1 MTVTLAQM
9 MDEVQINLSGYT
21 FQQDRST
28 YLTAAVTTLT
38 SPSSSPTVLSLGS
51 TTDFGKGV
59 IEIDDELLWIDS
71 VDRVANT
78 ATVSPYGRGYLGTT
92 AATHA
97 VDTKV
102 TVAPIFPRD
111 SIKKAINDTIN
122 AVGASIYAT
131 KQTTFTYNAAITTYE
146 FENLNI
152 ENILSVSWQDIGPT
166 KEWIR
171 IKRWDFDPFADV
183 ATWSPGDSSVNVQTI
198 TIGDVIIA
206 GRTVKV
212 MYATHPATFTATNQD
227 FATQTG
233 LSETVKDVVILG
245 AAYRLLQYLDPA
257 RAAQYSPQADEIDAK
272 RPFGASNNAVRQL
285 YALYT
290 QRLNEERTKQQ
301 TQYPPRVHYSA
312 R

>member
-1 MTVTLAQM
+1 MTVTFAQM
-9 MDEVQINLSGYT
+9 IDEVKINLSGYT

-28 YLTAAVTTLT
+28 FLTTAVTTLT

-59 IEIDDELLWIDS
+59 VEIGDELLWIDS

-78 ATVSPYGRGYLGTT
+78 ATVAPYGRGYLGTT
-92 AATHA
+92 AATAA
-97 VDTKV
+97 VYTQV
-102 TVAPIFPRD
+102 TVSPIFPRA
-111 SIKKAINDTIN
+111 SIKKAINDTIA

-131 KQTTFTYNAAITTYE
+131 KQTTFTYNAAITTYD
-146 FENLNI
+146 FDSLDI

-171 IKRWDFDPFADV
+171 VKRWDFDPFADV
-183 ATWSPGDSSVNVQTI
+183 TTWGASAQTI

-212 MYATHPATFTATNQD
+212 MYATHPSVFTAINQD
-227 FATQTG
+227 FSTQTG
-233 LSETVKDVVILG
+233 LSESVKDVVTLG

-285 YALYT
+285 FGLYT
-290 QRLNEERTKQQ
+290 QRLNEERLKQQ

>member
-1 MTVTLAQM
+1 MTVTFAQM
-9 MDEVQINLSGYT
+9 IDEVKINLSGYT

-28 YLTAAVTTLT
+28 YLTAAVSTTT
-38 SPSSSPTVLSLGS
+38 SPSSSPTILSLGS

-59 IEIDDELLWIDS
+59 VEIDDELLWIDS

-78 ATVSPYGRGYLGTT
+78 ATVAPYGRGYLGTT
-92 AATHA
+92 AATHTE
-97 VDTKV
+97 DTQV
-102 TVAPIFPRD
+102 TVSPIFPRA

-131 KQTTFTYNAAITTYE
+131 KQTTFTYNAAITTYD
-146 FENLNI
+146 FDGLNI
-152 ENILSVSWQDIGPT
+152 ENILSIAWQDIGPT

-171 IKRWDFDPFADV
+171 VKRWDFDPFADV
-183 ATWSPGDSSVNVQTI
+183 TTWGTNSQTV

-227 FATQTG
+227 FSTQTG
-233 LSETVKDVVILG
+233 LSESVKDVVTLG

-312 R
+312 RQEYK

>member
-1 MTVTLAQM
+1 MTYTLAQM

-21 FQQDRST
+21 YQQDRST
-28 YLTAAVTTLT
+28 YLTAAVTTTT
-38 SPSSSPTVLSLGS
+38 SPSSSPLVLSLAS
-51 TTDFGKGV
+51 TQDLGKGV
-59 IEIDDELLWIDS
+59 IEIDDELLWVDT

-78 ATVSPYGRGYLGTT
+78 ATISPYGRGYLGTT
-92 AATHA
+92 ASTHA

-102 TVAPIFPRD
+102 TVSPIFPRA
-111 SIKKAINDTIN
+111 SITKAINDTIH
-122 AVGASIYAT
+122 AVGGAIYAT
-131 KQTTFTYNAAITTYE
+131 KQTTFTYNAAVTTYE
-146 FENLNI
+146 FQDLGI

-171 IKRWDFDPFADV
+171 VNRWSFDPFADV
-183 ATWSPGDSSVNVQTI
+183 STWGSNSQTI

-212 MYATHPATFTATNQD
+212 MYATSPSVFTSTSQD
-227 FATQTG
+227 YTTQTG
-233 LSETVKDVVILG
+233 LPASTKDVVILG

-272 RPFGASNNAVRQL
+272 RPFGASNTAVRQL
-285 YALYT
+285 FALYT
-290 QRLNEERTKQQ
+290 QRLNEERSKQQ
-301 TQYPPRVHYSA
+301 NQYPPRVHYSA

>member
-1 MTVTLAQM
+1 MTVTFAQM
-9 MDEVQINLSGYT
+9 IDEVKINLSGYT

-28 YLTAAVTTLT
+28 YLTAPVSTIT

-59 IEIDDELLWIDS
+59 VEIGDELLWIDS

-78 ATVSPYGRGYLGTT
+78 ATVAPYGRGYLGTT
-92 AATHA
+92 AATA
-97 VDTKV
+97 VADTQV
-102 TVAPIFPRD
+102 TVSPIFPRA
-111 SIKKAINDTIN
+111 SIKKAINDTIA

-131 KQTTFTYNAAITTYE
+131 KQTTFTYNAAITTYD
-146 FENLNI
+146 FDSLDI

-171 IKRWDFDPFADV
+171 VKRWDFDPFADV
-183 ATWSPGDSSVNVQTI
+183 TTWGASAQTI

-212 MYATHPATFTATNQD
+212 MYATHPSVFTATNQD
-227 FATQTG
+227 FSTQTG
-233 LSETVKDVVILG
+233 LSESVKDVVTLG

-285 YALYT
+285 FALYT
-290 QRLNEERTKQQ
+290 QRLNEERLKQQ

-312 R
+312 RQEHK

>member
-1 MTVTLAQM
+1 MTVTFAQM
-9 MDEVQINLSGYT
+9 IDEVKINLSGYT

-38 SPSSSPTVLSLGS
+38 SPSSAPTILSLGS

-59 IEIDDELLWIDS
+59 IEIGDELLWIDS

-78 ATVSPYGRGYLGTT
+78 ATVAPYGRGYLGTT
-92 AATHA
+92 AATAA
-97 VDTKV
+97 VDTQV
-102 TVAPIFPRD
+102 TVSPIFPRA
-111 SIKKAINDTIN
+111 SIKKAINDTIA

-131 KQTTFTYNAAITTYE
+131 KQTTFTYNAAITTYD
-146 FENLNI
+146 FDGLDI

-171 IKRWDFDPFADV
+171 VKRWDFDPFADV
-183 ATWSPGDSSVNVQTI
+183 STWGNNSQTI

-212 MYATHPATFTATNQD
+212 MYATHPSLFTATDQD
-227 FATQTG
+227 FSTQTG
-233 LSETVKDVVILG
+233 LAESVKDVVTLG

-285 YALYT
+285 FALYT
-290 QRLNEERTKQQ
+290 QRLNEERLKQQ

>member
-122 AVGASIYAT
+122 AVGGSVYAT

-183 ATWSPGDSSVNVQTI
+183 TTWGSGSQTI

-212 MYATHPATFTATNQD
+212 MYATSPAVFTATNQD
-227 FATQTG
+227 FSTQTG

-290 QRLNEERTKQQ
+290 QRLNEERAKQQ

-312 R
+312 RQEHK

>member
-1 MTVTLAQM
+1 MTVTFAQM
-9 MDEVQINLSGYT
+9 IDEVKINLSGYT

-28 YLTAAVTTLT
+28 YLTAEVSTTT
-38 SPSSSPTVLSLGS
+38 SPSSAPTILSLGS

-59 IEIDDELLWIDS
+59 IEIGDELLWIDS

-78 ATVSPYGRGYLGTT
+78 ATVAPYGRGYLGTT
-92 AATHA
+92 PATAA
-97 VDTKV
+97 VDTQV
-102 TVAPIFPRD
+102 TVSPIFPRA
-111 SIKKAINDTIN
+111 SIKKAINDTIA

-131 KQTTFTYNAAITTYE
+131 KQTTFTYNAAITTYD
-146 FENLNI
+146 FDGLDI

-171 IKRWDFDPFADV
+171 VKRWDFDPFADV
-183 ATWSPGDSSVNVQTI
+183 STWGNNSQTI

-212 MYATHPATFTATNQD
+212 MYATHPSLFTATDQD
-227 FATQTG
+227 FSTQTG
-233 LSETVKDVVILG
+233 LAESVKDVVTLG

-285 YALYT
+285 FALYT
-290 QRLNEERTKQQ
+290 QRLNEERLKQQ

>member
-38 SPSSSPTVLSLGS
+38 SPSSAPTVLSLGS

-92 AATHA
+92 ASTHA

-131 KQTTFTYNAAITTYE
+131 KQTTFTYNAAITTYD
-146 FENLNI
+146 FDGLNI

-171 IKRWDFDPFADV
+171 VKRWDFDPFADV
-183 ATWSPGDSSVNVQTI
+183 TTWGSNSQTI

-227 FATQTG
+227 FSTQTG

>member
-1 MTVTLAQM
+1 MTVTFAQM
-9 MDEVQINLSGYT
+9 IDEVKINLSGYT

-28 YLTAAVTTLT
+28 FLTTAVTTLT

-51 TTDFGKGV
+51 TADFGKGV
-59 IEIDDELLWIDS
+59 VEIGDELLWIDS

-78 ATVSPYGRGYLGTT
+78 ATVAPYGRGYLGTT
-92 AATHA
+92 AATA
-97 VDTKV
+97 VADTQV
-102 TVAPIFPRD
+102 TVSPIFPRA
-111 SIKKAINDTIN
+111 SIKKAINDTIA

-131 KQTTFTYNAAITTYE
+131 KQTTFTYNAAITTYD
-146 FENLNI
+146 FDGLDI
-152 ENILSVSWQDIGPT
+152 ENILSIAWQDIGPT

-171 IKRWDFDPFADV
+171 VKRWDFDPFADV
-183 ATWSPGDSSVNVQTI
+183 TTWGASAQTI

-212 MYATHPATFTATNQD
+212 MYATHPSVFTATNQD
-227 FATQTG
+227 FSTQTG
-233 LSETVKDVVILG
+233 LSESVKDVVTLG

-285 YALYT
+285 FALYT
-290 QRLNEERTKQQ
+290 QRLNEERLKQQ

>member
-1 MTVTLAQM
+1 MTVTFAQM
-9 MDEVQINLSGYT
+9 IDEVKINLSGYT

-59 IEIDDELLWIDS
+59 VEIGDELLWIDS

-78 ATVSPYGRGYLGTT
+78 ATVAPYGRGYLGTT
-92 AATHA
+92 AATAA
-97 VDTKV
+97 VDTQV
-102 TVAPIFPRD
+102 TVSPIFPRA
-111 SIKKAINDTIN
+111 SIKKAINDTIA

-131 KQTTFTYNAAITTYE
+131 KQTTFTYNAAITTYD
-146 FENLNI
+146 FDSLDI

-171 IKRWDFDPFADV
+171 VKRWDFDPFADV
-183 ATWSPGDSSVNVQTI
+183 TTWGASAQTI

-212 MYATHPATFTATNQD
+212 MYATHPSVFTATNQD
-227 FATQTG
+227 FSTQTG
-233 LSETVKDVVILG
+233 LSENVKDVVTLG

-285 YALYT
+285 FALYT
-290 QRLNEERTKQQ
+290 QRLNEERLKQQ

>member
-1 MTVTLAQM
+1 MTVTFAQM
-9 MDEVQINLSGYT
+9 IDEVKINLSGYT

-38 SPSSSPTVLSLGS
+38 SPSSAPTILSLGS

-59 IEIDDELLWIDS
+59 IEIGDELLWIDS

-78 ATVSPYGRGYLGTT
+78 ATVAPYGRGYLGTT
-92 AATHA
+92 PATAA
-97 VDTKV
+97 VDTQV
-102 TVAPIFPRD
+102 TVSPIFPRA
-111 SIKKAINDTIN
+111 SIKKAINDTIA

-131 KQTTFTYNAAITTYE
+131 KQTTFTYNAAITTYD
-146 FENLNI
+146 FDGLDI

-171 IKRWDFDPFADV
+171 VKRWDFDPFADV
-183 ATWSPGDSSVNVQTI
+183 STWGNNSQTI

-212 MYATHPATFTATNQD
+212 MYATHPSLFTATDQD
-227 FATQTG
+227 FSTQTG
-233 LSETVKDVVILG
+233 LAESVKDVVTLG

-285 YALYT
+285 FALYT
-290 QRLNEERTKQQ
+290 QRLNEERLKQQ

-312 R
+312 RQENK

>member
-1 MTVTLAQM
+1 MTYTLAQM
-9 MDEVQINLSGYT
+9 IDEVQINLSGYT
-21 FQQDRST
+21 YQQDRST
-28 YLTAAVTTLT
+28 YLTAAVTTTT
-38 SPSSSPTVLSLGS
+38 SPVTSPLVLSLAS
-51 TTDFGKGV
+51 TQDLGKGI
-59 IEIDDELLWIDS
+59 IEIDSELMWVDN

-78 ATVSPYGRGYLGTT
+78 ATVAPYGRGYLGTT

-97 VDTKV
+97 QAAKV
-102 TVAPIFPRD
+102 TVSPIFPKY
-111 SIKKAINDTIN
+111 SIEKAINDTIH
-122 AVGASIYAT
+122 AVGSAIFAT
-131 KQTTFTYNAAITTYE
+131 KQTTFTYNAAVTTYE
-146 FENLNI
+146 FENLAI

-171 IKRWDFDPFADV
+171 VKRWDFDPFADV
-183 ATWSPGDSSVNVQTI
+183 TTWGTNSQTI

-212 MYATHPATFTATNQD
+212 MYATSPSVFTSTSQD

-233 LSETVKDVVILG
+233 LSESVKDVVILG

-285 YALYT
+285 FGLYT
-290 QRLNEERTKQQ
+290 QRLNEERSKQQ
-301 TQYPPRVHYSA
+301 NQYPPRVHYSA